1 MQADSFKE
9 FPKIE
14 LHLHLDC
21 SLSFDVVKQIDSN
34 ITLKDYKKLFQASP
48 NCTSLKDYISCAD
61 RAIELMQP
69 KENLEL
75 IVEDLF
81 KQLKNDNVIYAEIRF
96 APLLHCDKNLT
107 ESEVVKIVSDSSL
120 LCSKKYKIDYGLI
133 LCTLRHYTKD
143 QSIRTAKLVNDLA
156 KKIRKKVSIGFRL
169 NPNVDAKTHKNISTG
184 KAENKFG
191 LSIKNFKVFLKTV
204 KTFKYVKLD
213 ALSVHIGSQILNDA
227 PFKKTLN
234 VMSKL
239 IKELKLN
246 LKYVDLGGGFGIN
259 YTDKVKPINLSKYS
273 KLVHNFS
280 KKLNCRIIFEPG
292 RSIIGNTGLLI
303 SKIQFIKKGT
313 NKNFIILDAG
323 MNDFMRPAL
332 YEAFHKIIPISKK
345 SSRMKGKIEF
355 VGPICESTCK
365 FGVYK
370 NYPKIDENDFVAITN
385 VGAYGSSLS
394 SNYNTRPLVAE
405 ILINK
410 NKLRYIRKRQNL
422 LKLINS

>member
-1 MQADSFKE
+1 MQNLRYVGNNLFVEKLSIKNILKKNKTPFYIYSESQIAFNFLKFANTFKKTDPLIC
-9 FPKIE
+9 FAAKSNSNLNI
-14 LHLHLDC
+14 LRVLGKLGAGA
-21 SLSFDVVKQIDSN
+21 DVVSGGEL
-34 ITLKDYKKLFQASP
+34 LKALKAGIRPNKIVFSGVGKTEEELKIAINKKILLI
-48 NCTSLKDYISCAD
+48 NC
-61 RAIELMQP
+61 
-69 KENLEL
+69 
-75 IVEDLF
+75 
-81 KQLKNDNVIYAEIRF
+81 
-96 APLLHCDKNLT
+96 
-107 ESEVVKIVSDSSL
+107 ESESE
-120 LCSKKYKIDYGLI
+120 
-133 LCTLRHYTKD
+133 
-143 QSIRTAKLVNDLA
+143 AKLVNNLA
-156 KKIRKKVSIGFRL
+156 KKLRKKVSIGFRL

-204 KTFKYVKLD
+204 KTFKNVKLE
-213 ALSVHIGSQILNDA
+213 ALSVHIGSQILNDT
-227 PFKKTLN
+227 PFRKTLN

-259 YTDKVKPINLSKYS
+259 YTDKEKPINLSKYS
-273 KLVHNFS
+273 KLVNNFS
-280 KKLNCRIIFEPG
+280 KKLNCKIIFEPG

-303 SKIQFIKKGT
+303 SKIQFIKKGA

-355 VGPICESTCK
+355 VGPICETTCK

-370 NYPKIDENDFVAITN
+370 NYPKINENEFVAITN

-410 NKLRYIRKRQNL
+410 NKLRYIRKKQNL

>member
-1 MQADSFKE
+1 MQNLRYVGKNLFVEKLSIRNILKKNKTPFYIYSENQIVFNFLKFANTFKKTNPLIC
-9 FPKIE
+9 FAAKSNSNLNI
-14 LHLHLDC
+14 LRVLGKLGAGA
-21 SLSFDVVKQIDSN
+21 DVVSGGEL
-34 ITLKDYKKLFQASP
+34 LKALKAGIRPNKIVFSGVGKTEEELKIAINKKILLI
-48 NCTSLKDYISCAD
+48 NC
-61 RAIELMQP
+61 
-69 KENLEL
+69 
-75 IVEDLF
+75 
-81 KQLKNDNVIYAEIRF
+81 
-96 APLLHCDKNLT
+96 
-107 ESEVVKIVSDSSL
+107 ESESE
-120 LCSKKYKIDYGLI
+120 
-133 LCTLRHYTKD
+133 
-143 QSIRTAKLVNDLA
+143 AKLINNLA
-156 KKIRKKVSIGFRL
+156 KKVRKKVSIGFRL

-191 LSIKNFKVFLKTV
+191 LSIKNFKAFLRTIES
-204 KTFKYVKLD
+204 FKNVKLD
-213 ALSVHIGSQILNDA
+213 ALSVHIGSQILNDT
-227 PFKKTLN
+227 PFRKTLN

-259 YTDKVKPINLSKYS
+259 YTDKEKPINLSKYS

-280 KKLNCRIIFEPG
+280 KKLNCKIIFEPG
-292 RSIIGNTGLLI
+292 RSIIGNTGLLV
-303 SKIQFIKKGT
+303 SKIQFIKKGA

-355 VGPICESTCK
+355 VGPICETTCK
-365 FGVYK
+365 FGIYK
-370 NYPKIDENDFVAITN
+370 NYPKINENEFVAITN
-385 VGAYGSSLS
+385 VGAYGASLS

-410 NKLRYIRKRQNL
+410 NKLRYIRKKQNL

>member
-1 MQADSFKE
+1 MQNLRYVGKNLFVEK
-9 FPKIE
+9 
-14 LHLHLDC
+14 
-21 SLSFDVVKQIDSN
+21 LSIKNILKKNKTPFYIYSENQITYNFLKFANTFRKTNPLICFAAKSNSNSNILRILGRLGAGADVVSGGEL
-34 ITLKDYKKLFQASP
+34 LKALKAGIKP
-48 NCTSLKDYISCAD
+48 NKIVFSGVGKTEEELKI
-61 RAIELMQP
+61 AINKRIL
-69 KENLEL
+69 L
-75 IVEDLF
+75 I
-81 KQLKNDNVIYAEIRF
+81 N
-96 APLLHCDKNLT
+96 C
-107 ESEVVKIVSDSSL
+107 ESESE
-120 LCSKKYKIDYGLI
+120 
-133 LCTLRHYTKD
+133 
-143 QSIRTAKLVNDLA
+143 AKLVNNLA
-156 KKIRKKVSIGFRL
+156 KKLKKKVSIGFRL

-191 LSIKNFKVFLKTV
+191 LSIKNFKIFLKTINS
-204 KTFKYVKLD
+204 FKNIKLD

-227 PFKKTLN
+227 PFRKTLN

-259 YTDKVKPINLSKYS
+259 YTDKEKPINLNKYS
-273 KLVHNFS
+273 KLVHNFA
-280 KKLNCRIIFEPG
+280 KKLKCRIIFEPG

-345 SSRMKGKIEF
+345 SSRMKDKIEF

-370 NYPKIDENDFVAITN
+370 NYPKVNENDFVAITN

-394 SNYNTRPLVAE
+394 SNYNTRPLIAE

-410 NKLRYIRKRQNL
+410 NKLRYIRKKQNL

>member
-1 MQADSFKE
+1 MQNLRYVGKNLFVEKLSIKNILKKNKTPFYIYSESQIAFNFLKFANTFKKTNPLIC
-9 FPKIE
+9 FAAKSNSNLNI
-14 LHLHLDC
+14 LRV
-21 SLSFDVVKQIDSN
+21 LSKLGAGADVVSGGEL
-34 ITLKDYKKLFQASP
+34 LKALKAGIRPNKIVFSGVGKTEEELKIAINKKILLI
-48 NCTSLKDYISCAD
+48 NC
-61 RAIELMQP
+61 
-69 KENLEL
+69 
-75 IVEDLF
+75 
-81 KQLKNDNVIYAEIRF
+81 
-96 APLLHCDKNLT
+96 
-107 ESEVVKIVSDSSL
+107 ESESE
-120 LCSKKYKIDYGLI
+120 
-133 LCTLRHYTKD
+133 
-143 QSIRTAKLVNDLA
+143 AKLVNNLA
-156 KKIRKKVSIGFRL
+156 KKLRKKVSIGFRL

-204 KTFKYVKLD
+204 KTFKNVKLE
-213 ALSVHIGSQILNDA
+213 ALSVHIGSQILNDT
-227 PFKKTLN
+227 PFRKTLN

-259 YTDKVKPINLSKYS
+259 YTDKEKPINLSKYS

-280 KKLNCRIIFEPG
+280 KKLNCKIIFEPG

-303 SKIQFIKKGT
+303 SKIQFIKKGA

-355 VGPICESTCK
+355 VGPICETTCK

-370 NYPKIDENDFVAITN
+370 NYPKINENEFVAITN

-410 NKLRYIRKRQNL
+410 NKLRYIRKKQNL

>member
-1 MQADSFKE
+1 MQNLRYVGNNLFVEKLSIKNILKKNKTPFYIYSESQIAFNFLKFANTFKKTDPLIC
-9 FPKIE
+9 FAAKSNSNLNI
-14 LHLHLDC
+14 LRVLGKLGAGA
-21 SLSFDVVKQIDSN
+21 DVVSGGEL
-34 ITLKDYKKLFQASP
+34 LKALKAGIRPNKIVFSGVGKTEEELKIAINKKILLI
-48 NCTSLKDYISCAD
+48 NC
-61 RAIELMQP
+61 
-69 KENLEL
+69 
-75 IVEDLF
+75 
-81 KQLKNDNVIYAEIRF
+81 
-96 APLLHCDKNLT
+96 
-107 ESEVVKIVSDSSL
+107 ESESE
-120 LCSKKYKIDYGLI
+120 
-133 LCTLRHYTKD
+133 
-143 QSIRTAKLVNDLA
+143 AKLVNNLA
-156 KKIRKKVSIGFRL
+156 KKLRKKVSIGFRL

-191 LSIKNFKVFLKTV
+191 LSIKNFKVFLKTI
-204 KTFKYVKLD
+204 KTFKNVKLE
-213 ALSVHIGSQILNDA
+213 ALSVHIGSQILNDT
-227 PFKKTLN
+227 PFRKTLN

-259 YTDKVKPINLSKYS
+259 YNDKEKPINLSKYS

-280 KKLNCRIIFEPG
+280 KKLNCKIIFEPG

-303 SKIQFIKKGT
+303 SKIQFIKKGA

-332 YEAFHKIIPISKK
+332 YEAFHKIIPISRK

-355 VGPICESTCK
+355 VGPICETTCK

-370 NYPKIDENDFVAITN
+370 NYPKINENEFVAITN

-410 NKLRYIRKRQNL
+410 NKLRYIRKKQNL

>member
-1 MQADSFKE
+1 MKNLRYVGNNLFVEKLSIKNILKKNKTPFYIYSESQIAFNFLKFANTFKKTDPLIC
-9 FPKIE
+9 FAAKSNSNLNI
-14 LHLHLDC
+14 LRVLGKLGAGA
-21 SLSFDVVKQIDSN
+21 DVVSGGEL
-34 ITLKDYKKLFQASP
+34 LKALKAGIRPNKIVFSGVGKTEEELKIAIKKKILLI
-48 NCTSLKDYISCAD
+48 NC
-61 RAIELMQP
+61 
-69 KENLEL
+69 
-75 IVEDLF
+75 
-81 KQLKNDNVIYAEIRF
+81 
-96 APLLHCDKNLT
+96 
-107 ESEVVKIVSDSSL
+107 ESESE
-120 LCSKKYKIDYGLI
+120 
-133 LCTLRHYTKD
+133 
-143 QSIRTAKLVNDLA
+143 AKLVNNLS
-156 KKIRKKVSIGFRL
+156 KKLRKKVSIGFRL

-204 KTFKYVKLD
+204 KTFKNVKLE

-227 PFKKTLN
+227 PFRKTLN

-259 YTDKVKPINLSKYS
+259 YTDKEKPINLSKYS

-280 KKLNCRIIFEPG
+280 KKLNCKIIFEPG

-303 SKIQFIKKGT
+303 SKIQFIKKGA

-355 VGPICESTCK
+355 VGPICETTCK

-370 NYPKIDENDFVAITN
+370 NYPKINENEFVAITN

-410 NKLRYIRKRQNL
+410 NKLRYIRKKQNL

>member
-1 MQADSFKE
+1 MQNLRYVGKNLFVEKLSIKNILKKNKTPFYIYSENQITFNFLKFANTFKKTNPLIC
-9 FPKIE
+9 FAAKSNSNSNI
-14 LHLHLDC
+14 LRILGRLGAGA
-21 SLSFDVVKQIDSN
+21 DVVSGGEL
-34 ITLKDYKKLFQASP
+34 LKALKAGIKP
-48 NCTSLKDYISCAD
+48 NKIVFSGVGKTEEELKI
-61 RAIELMQP
+61 AINKRIL
-69 KENLEL
+69 L
-75 IVEDLF
+75 I
-81 KQLKNDNVIYAEIRF
+81 N
-96 APLLHCDKNLT
+96 C
-107 ESEVVKIVSDSSL
+107 ESESE
-120 LCSKKYKIDYGLI
+120 
-133 LCTLRHYTKD
+133 
-143 QSIRTAKLVNDLA
+143 AKLINNLA
-156 KKIRKKVSIGFRL
+156 KKLKKKVSIGFRL

-191 LSIKNFKVFLKTV
+191 LSIKNFKIFLKTINS
-204 KTFKYVKLD
+204 FKNIKLD

-227 PFKKTLN
+227 PFRKTLN

-259 YTDKVKPINLSKYS
+259 YTDKEKPINLNKYS

-280 KKLNCRIIFEPG
+280 KKLKCRIIFEPG

-345 SSRMKGKIEF
+345 SSRMKDKIEF

-370 NYPKIDENDFVAITN
+370 NYPKINESDFVAITN

-394 SNYNTRPLVAE
+394 SNYNTRPLIAE

-410 NKLRYIRKRQNL
+410 NKLRYIRKKQNL

>member
-1 MQADSFKE
+1 MQNLRYVGKNLFVEK
-9 FPKIE
+9 
-14 LHLHLDC
+14 
-21 SLSFDVVKQIDSN
+21 LSIKNILKKNKTPFYIYSENQITYNFLKFANTFRKTNPLICFAAKSNSNSNILRILGRLGAGADVVSGGEL
-34 ITLKDYKKLFQASP
+34 LKALKAGIKP
-48 NCTSLKDYISCAD
+48 NKIVFSGVGKTEEELKI
-61 RAIELMQP
+61 AINKRIL
-69 KENLEL
+69 L
-75 IVEDLF
+75 I
-81 KQLKNDNVIYAEIRF
+81 N
-96 APLLHCDKNLT
+96 C
-107 ESEVVKIVSDSSL
+107 ESESE
-120 LCSKKYKIDYGLI
+120 
-133 LCTLRHYTKD
+133 
-143 QSIRTAKLVNDLA
+143 AKLINNLA
-156 KKIRKKVSIGFRL
+156 KKLKKKVSIGFRL

-191 LSIKNFKVFLKTV
+191 LSIKNFKIFLKTINS
-204 KTFKYVKLD
+204 FKNIKLD
-213 ALSVHIGSQILNDA
+213 ALSVHNGSQILNDS
-227 PFKKTLN
+227 PFRKTLN

-259 YTDKVKPINLSKYS
+259 YTDKEKPINLNKYS
-273 KLVHNFS
+273 KLVHNFA
-280 KKLNCRIIFEPG
+280 KKLKCRIIFEPG

-345 SSRMKGKIEF
+345 SSRMKDKIEF

-370 NYPKIDENDFVAITN
+370 NYPKVNENDFVAITN

-394 SNYNTRPLVAE
+394 SNYNTRPLIAE

-410 NKLRYIRKRQNL
+410 NKLRYIRKKQNL

>member
-1 MQADSFKE
+1 MQNLRYVGNNLFVEKLSIKNILKKNKTPFYIYSESQIAFNFLKFANTFKKTDPLIC
-9 FPKIE
+9 FAAKSNSNLNI
-14 LHLHLDC
+14 LRVLGKLGAGA
-21 SLSFDVVKQIDSN
+21 DVVSGGEL
-34 ITLKDYKKLFQASP
+34 LKALKAGIRPNKIVFSGVGKTEEELKIAINKKILLI
-48 NCTSLKDYISCAD
+48 NC
-61 RAIELMQP
+61 
-69 KENLEL
+69 
-75 IVEDLF
+75 
-81 KQLKNDNVIYAEIRF
+81 
-96 APLLHCDKNLT
+96 
-107 ESEVVKIVSDSSL
+107 ESESE
-120 LCSKKYKIDYGLI
+120 
-133 LCTLRHYTKD
+133 
-143 QSIRTAKLVNDLA
+143 AKLVNNLA
-156 KKIRKKVSIGFRL
+156 KKLRKKVSIGFRL

-204 KTFKYVKLD
+204 KTFKNVKLE
-213 ALSVHIGSQILNDA
+213 ALSVHIGSQILNDT
-227 PFKKTLN
+227 PFRKTLN

-259 YTDKVKPINLSKYS
+259 YTDKEKPINLNKYS

-280 KKLNCRIIFEPG
+280 KKLNCKIIFEPG

-303 SKIQFIKKGT
+303 SKIQFIKKGA

-355 VGPICESTCK
+355 VGPICETTCK

-370 NYPKIDENDFVAITN
+370 NYPKINENEFVAITN

-410 NKLRYIRKRQNL
+410 NKLRYIRKKQNL

>member
-1 MQADSFKE
+1 MQNLRYVGNNLFVEKLSIKNILKKNKTPFYIYSESQIAFNFLKFANTFKKTDPLIC
-9 FPKIE
+9 FAAKSNSNLNI
-14 LHLHLDC
+14 LRVLGKLGAGA
-21 SLSFDVVKQIDSN
+21 DVVSGGEL
-34 ITLKDYKKLFQASP
+34 LKALKAGIRPNKIVFSGVGKTEEELKIAINKKILLI
-48 NCTSLKDYISCAD
+48 NC
-61 RAIELMQP
+61 
-69 KENLEL
+69 
-75 IVEDLF
+75 
-81 KQLKNDNVIYAEIRF
+81 
-96 APLLHCDKNLT
+96 
-107 ESEVVKIVSDSSL
+107 ESESE
-120 LCSKKYKIDYGLI
+120 
-133 LCTLRHYTKD
+133 
-143 QSIRTAKLVNDLA
+143 AKLVNNLA
-156 KKIRKKVSIGFRL
+156 KKLRKKVSIGFRL

-204 KTFKYVKLD
+204 KTFKNVKLE
-213 ALSVHIGSQILNDA
+213 ALSVHIGSQILNDT
-227 PFKKTLN
+227 PFRKTLN

-259 YTDKVKPINLSKYS
+259 YNDKEKPINLSKYS

-280 KKLNCRIIFEPG
+280 KKLNCKIIFEPG

-303 SKIQFIKKGT
+303 SKIQFIKKGA

-355 VGPICESTCK
+355 VGPICETTCK

-370 NYPKIDENDFVAITN
+370 NYPKINENEFVAITN

-394 SNYNTRPLVAE
+394 SNYNTRPLIAE

-410 NKLRYIRKRQNL
+410 NKFRYIRKKQNL

>member
-1 MQADSFKE
+1 MQNLRYVGNNLFVEKLSIKNILKKNKTPFYIYSESQIAFNFLKFTKTFKKTDPLVC
-9 FPKIE
+9 FAAKSNSNLNI
-14 LHLHLDC
+14 LRVLGKLGAGA
-21 SLSFDVVKQIDSN
+21 DVVSGGEL
-34 ITLKDYKKLFQASP
+34 LKALKAGIRPNKIVFSGVGKTEEELKIAINKKILLI
-48 NCTSLKDYISCAD
+48 NC
-61 RAIELMQP
+61 
-69 KENLEL
+69 
-75 IVEDLF
+75 
-81 KQLKNDNVIYAEIRF
+81 
-96 APLLHCDKNLT
+96 
-107 ESEVVKIVSDSSL
+107 ESESE
-120 LCSKKYKIDYGLI
+120 
-133 LCTLRHYTKD
+133 
-143 QSIRTAKLVNDLA
+143 AKLVNNLS
-156 KKIRKKVSIGFRL
+156 KKLRKKVSIGFRL

-204 KTFKYVKLD
+204 KTFKNVKLE
-213 ALSVHIGSQILNDA
+213 ALSVHIGSQILNDT
-227 PFKKTLN
+227 PFRKTLN

-259 YTDKVKPINLSKYS
+259 YTDKEKPINLSKYS
-273 KLVHNFS
+273 RLVHNFS

-292 RSIIGNTGLLI
+292 RTIIGNTGLLI
-303 SKIQFIKKGT
+303 SKIQFIKKGA

-332 YEAFHKIIPISKK
+332 YEAFHKIIPISRK

-355 VGPICESTCK
+355 VGPICETTCK

-370 NYPKIDENDFVAITN
+370 NYPKINENEFVAITN

-410 NKLRYIRKRQNL
+410 NKLRYIRKKQNL

>member
-1 MQADSFKE
+1 MQNLRYVGNNLFVEKLSIKNILKKNKTPFYIYSESQIAFNFLKFANTFKKTDPLIC
-9 FPKIE
+9 FAAKSNSNLNI
-14 LHLHLDC
+14 LRVLGKLGAGA
-21 SLSFDVVKQIDSN
+21 DVVSGGEL
-34 ITLKDYKKLFQASP
+34 LKALKAGIRPNKIVFSGVGKTEEELKIAINKKILLI
-48 NCTSLKDYISCAD
+48 NC
-61 RAIELMQP
+61 
-69 KENLEL
+69 
-75 IVEDLF
+75 
-81 KQLKNDNVIYAEIRF
+81 
-96 APLLHCDKNLT
+96 
-107 ESEVVKIVSDSSL
+107 ESESE
-120 LCSKKYKIDYGLI
+120 
-133 LCTLRHYTKD
+133 
-143 QSIRTAKLVNDLA
+143 AKLVNNLS
-156 KKIRKKVSIGFRL
+156 KKLRKKVSIGFRL
-169 NPNVDAKTHKNISTG
+169 NPNIDAKTHKNISTG

-204 KTFKYVKLD
+204 KPFNNVKLE
-213 ALSVHIGSQILNDA
+213 ALSVHIGSQILNDT
-227 PFKKTLN
+227 PFRKTLN

-259 YTDKVKPINLSKYS
+259 YTDKEKPINLSKYS

-280 KKLNCRIIFEPG
+280 KKLNCKIIFEPG

-303 SKIQFIKKGT
+303 SKIQFIKKGA

-355 VGPICESTCK
+355 VGPICETTCK

-370 NYPKIDENDFVAITN
+370 NYPKINENEFVAITN

-410 NKLRYIRKRQNL
+410 NKLRYIRKKQNL

>member
-1 MQADSFKE
+1 MQNLRYVGKNLFVEKLSIKNILRKNKTPFYIYSENQIIFNYLKFANTFKNTNPLIC
-9 FPKIE
+9 FAAKSNSNLSILKI
-14 LHLHLDC
+14 
-21 SLSFDVVKQIDSN
+21 LSKLGAGADVVSGGEL
-34 ITLKDYKKLFQASP
+34 LKALKAGIKANKIVFSGVGKTEEELKIAINKKILLI
-48 NCTSLKDYISCAD
+48 NC
-61 RAIELMQP
+61 
-69 KENLEL
+69 
-75 IVEDLF
+75 
-81 KQLKNDNVIYAEIRF
+81 
-96 APLLHCDKNLT
+96 
-107 ESEVVKIVSDSSL
+107 ESESE
-120 LCSKKYKIDYGLI
+120 
-133 LCTLRHYTKD
+133 
-143 QSIRTAKLVNDLA
+143 AKLVNNLA
-156 KKIRKKVSIGFRL
+156 KKLRKKVSIGFRL
-169 NPNVDAKTHKNISTG
+169 NPNIDAKTHKNISTG

-191 LSIKNFKVFLKTV
+191 LSIKNFKIFLRTIKSL
-204 KTFKYVKLD
+204 KNIKLD
-213 ALSVHIGSQILNDA
+213 ALSVHIGSQILSDA
-227 PFKKTLN
+227 PFKKTLS

-259 YTDKVKPINLSKYS
+259 YTDKEKPINLNKYS

-313 NKNFIILDAG
+313 NKNFIVLDAG

-332 YEAFHKIIPISKK
+332 YEAFHKIIPIFKNSTK
-345 SSRMKGKIEF
+345 MKGTIEF

-370 NYPKIDENDFVAITN
+370 NYPKVNENEFVAITN

-394 SNYNTRPLVAE
+394 SNYNTRPLIAE

-410 NKLRYIRKRQNL
+410 SKLRYIRKKQNL

>member
-1 MQADSFKE
+1 MQNLRYVGNNLFVEKLSIKNILKKNKTPFYIYSESQIAFNFLKFANTFKKTDPLIC
-9 FPKIE
+9 FAAKSNSNLNI
-14 LHLHLDC
+14 LRVLGKLGAGA
-21 SLSFDVVKQIDSN
+21 DVVSGGEL
-34 ITLKDYKKLFQASP
+34 LKALKAGIRPNKIVFSGVGKTEEELKIAINKKILLI
-48 NCTSLKDYISCAD
+48 NC
-61 RAIELMQP
+61 
-69 KENLEL
+69 
-75 IVEDLF
+75 
-81 KQLKNDNVIYAEIRF
+81 
-96 APLLHCDKNLT
+96 
-107 ESEVVKIVSDSSL
+107 ESESE
-120 LCSKKYKIDYGLI
+120 
-133 LCTLRHYTKD
+133 
-143 QSIRTAKLVNDLA
+143 AKLVNNLS
-156 KKIRKKVSIGFRL
+156 KKLRKKVSIGFRL

-204 KTFKYVKLD
+204 KTFKNVKLE
-213 ALSVHIGSQILNDA
+213 ALSVHIGSQILNDT
-227 PFKKTLN
+227 PFRKTLN

-259 YTDKVKPINLSKYS
+259 YTDKEKPINLSKYS

-280 KKLNCRIIFEPG
+280 KKLNCKIIFEPG

-303 SKIQFIKKGT
+303 SKIQFIKKGA

-355 VGPICESTCK
+355 VGPICETTCK

-370 NYPKIDENDFVAITN
+370 NYPKINENEFVAITN
-385 VGAYGSSLS
+385 VGAYGASLS

-410 NKLRYIRKRQNL
+410 NKLRYIRKKQNL

>member
-1 MQADSFKE
+1 MQNLRYVGKNLFVEKLSIKNILKKNKTPFYIYSENQITYNFLKFANTFRKTNPLICFAAKSNSNSNIL
-9 FPKIE
+9 KI
-14 LHLHLDC
+14 LGRLGAGA
-21 SLSFDVVKQIDSN
+21 DVVSGGEL
-34 ITLKDYKKLFQASP
+34 LKALKAGIKP
-48 NCTSLKDYISCAD
+48 NKIVFSGVGKTEEELKI
-61 RAIELMQP
+61 AINKRIL
-69 KENLEL
+69 L
-75 IVEDLF
+75 I
-81 KQLKNDNVIYAEIRF
+81 N
-96 APLLHCDKNLT
+96 CGS
-107 ESEVVKIVSDSSL
+107 ESE
-120 LCSKKYKIDYGLI
+120 
-133 LCTLRHYTKD
+133 
-143 QSIRTAKLVNDLA
+143 AKLINNLA
-156 KKIRKKVSIGFRL
+156 KKLKKKVSIGFRL

-191 LSIKNFKVFLKTV
+191 LSIKNFKIFLKTINS
-204 KTFKYVKLD
+204 FKNIKLD

-227 PFKKTLN
+227 PFRKTLN

-259 YTDKVKPINLSKYS
+259 YTDKEKPINLIKYS
-273 KLVHNFS
+273 KLVHNFA
-280 KKLNCRIIFEPG
+280 KKLKCRIIFEPG

-345 SSRMKGKIEF
+345 SSRMKDKIEF

-370 NYPKIDENDFVAITN
+370 NYPKVNENEFVAITN

-394 SNYNTRPLVAE
+394 SNYNTRPLIAE

-410 NKLRYIRKRQNL
+410 NKLRYIRKKQNL

>member
-1 MQADSFKE
+1 MQNLRYVGKNLFVEKLSLKNILKKIKTPFYIYSESQITYNFLKFVNTFKKANPLIC
-9 FPKIE
+9 FAAKSNSNLNI
-14 LHLHLDC
+14 LRLLGR
-21 SLSFDVVKQIDSN
+21 LGAGADVVSGG
-34 ITLKDYKKLFQASP
+34 
-48 NCTSLKDYISCAD
+48 
-61 RAIELMQP
+61 E
-69 KENLEL
+69 
-75 IVEDLF
+75 LF
-81 KQLKNDNVIYAEIRF
+81 KALKAGIKPNKIVFSGVGKTEEELKVAISKKI
-96 APLLHCDKNLT
+96 LLINC
-107 ESEVVKIVSDSSL
+107 ESESE
-120 LCSKKYKIDYGLI
+120 
-133 LCTLRHYTKD
+133 
-143 QSIRTAKLVNDLA
+143 AKLVNNLA
-156 KKIRKKVSIGFRL
+156 KKLRKKVSIGFRL

-191 LSIKNFKVFLKTV
+191 LSIKNFKIFLKEV
-204 KTFKYVKLD
+204 KSFKNIKLE

-227 PFKKTLN
+227 PFRKTLG
-234 VMSKL
+234 VMAKL

-259 YTDKVKPINLSKYS
+259 YTDKEKPINLNKYS

-280 KKLNCRIIFEPG
+280 RKLNCRIIFEPG
-292 RSIIGNTGLLI
+292 RSIIGDTGLLI
-303 SKIQFIKKGT
+303 SKIQFIKRGT

-355 VGPICESTCK
+355 VGPICETTCK

-370 NYPKIDENDFVAITN
+370 NYPKINENEFVAITN

-410 NKLRYIRKRQNL
+410 NKLRYIRKKQNL